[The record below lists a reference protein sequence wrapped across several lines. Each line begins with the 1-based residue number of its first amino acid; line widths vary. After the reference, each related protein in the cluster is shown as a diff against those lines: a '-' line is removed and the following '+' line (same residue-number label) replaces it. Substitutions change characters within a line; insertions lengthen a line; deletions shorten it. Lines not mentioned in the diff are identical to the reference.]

1 MGYIEDL
8 RKEIGHSPIIMV
20 GAAALIFNEQ
30 NELLLLHRTD
40 NGCWGIPGGAL
51 EPGESLEDTARR
63 ETREETGLKI
73 ESLTFFDIFSGPEFY
88 YRYPNGD
95 EVYNVMAAYLSKHV
109 SGSLRIDPAEH
120 SEAKYFNLQTLT
132 VELSPPIVPVIMKLI
147 ENGYF

>member
-8 RKEIGHSPIIMV
+8 RKKIGHSPIIMV

-63 ETREETGLKI
+63 ETREESGLNI
-73 ESLTFFDIFSGPEFY
+73 E
-88 YRYPNGD
+88 
-95 EVYNVMAAYLSKHV
+95 A
-109 SGSLRIDPAEH
+109 
-120 SEAKYFNLQTLT
+120 
-132 VELSPPIVPVIMKLI
+132 
-147 ENGYF
+147 